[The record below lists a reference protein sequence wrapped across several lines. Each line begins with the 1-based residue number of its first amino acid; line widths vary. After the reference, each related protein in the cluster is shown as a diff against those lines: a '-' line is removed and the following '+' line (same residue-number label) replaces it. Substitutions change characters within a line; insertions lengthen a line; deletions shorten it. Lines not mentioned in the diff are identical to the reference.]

1 MKVCEKIAKVNKID
15 LPEDLYDQ
23 IVDLGETLK
32 KKQADE
38 KKYNVLDVFR
48 TPRVRMNTI
57 ILFYILLDYFIS
69 FIIFL
74 WLFHKL

>member
-57 ILFYILLDYFIS
+57 ILFY
-69 FIIFL
+69 L
-74 WLFHKL
+74 W